1 MAPEVV
7 RTRSLTGPADSRD
20 GLEQVYG
27 HPQVKKER
35 AGAG

>member
-1 MAPEVV
+1 MAPEVA
-7 RTRSLTGPADSRD
+7 RTRLLTSTANTRD

-35 AGAG
+35 AGSD